1 MAILDSN
8 PLIQGHSQEDLRQ
21 AFDLFNEMSQQLS
34 RSYEQLQGQ
43 VHSLSG
49 ELADVTQARMQE
61 LKEKER
67 IASRLEHLL
76 HLLPGGVIVL
86 DGSGVVTEV
95 NAAAQKLLTPPS
107 DSATLIGKKW
117 RELITENFHPR
128 ADDGHEVSLRDG
140 RRVSIQTSSLEVEP
154 GQIILLI
161 DQTETRELQ
170 ERLSHHQRLMAMG
183 RMVASLAHQVRTPV
197 STAMLYADHLQQ
209 ADLADDKKIR
219 FAGKIKQQLKHIEAQ
234 VRDMLIFARG
244 SAPLNQ
250 IMSAAELCSR
260 LKELA
265 EQTLLQKRV
274 SINIDCQ
281 CRGGFIQCHFDSLL
295 GAVSNLINNGI
306 EAGEISG
313 TKPVIH
319 LNIVSDAE
327 NMCISVQDNG
337 PGINPELLS
346 KLTEPFF
353 TTKTNGTGLG
363 LSVVQAVV
371 RAHHGTL
378 TITNGPEKGAV
389 FCLNLPMQQQQKQQA

>member
-1 MAILDSN
+1 MAILDSS
-8 PLIQGHSQEDLRQ
+8 PLTEPHSPQELRQ

-49 ELADVTQARMQE
+49 ELAAVTRARMQE

-95 NAAAQKLLTPPS
+95 NAAAQKLLFAPKG
-107 DSATLIGKKW
+107 SATLIGKKW
-117 RELITENFHPR
+117 RDLILHNFQPR

-140 RRVSIQTSSLEVEP
+140 RRVSIQTTSLEVEP

-197 STAMLYADHLQQ
+197 STALLYADHLQQ
-209 ADLADDKKIR
+209 PELADDKKIR

-250 IMSAAELCSR
+250 IMPVDELCQHF
-260 LKELA
+260 KELA
-265 EQTLLQKRV
+265 EQTELQKRV
-274 SINIDCQ
+274 FISVNCQ
-281 CRGGFIQCHFDSLL
+281 CQSGFVQCHFDSLL

-306 EAGEISG
+306 EAAEIAGIKPAIKLHITPVGEN
-313 TKPVIH
+313 
-319 LNIVSDAE
+319 L
-327 NMCISVQDNG
+327 CIDVADNG

-378 TITNGPEKGAV
+378 TMNNGPQQGAV
-389 FCLNLPMQQQQKQQA
+389 FSLNLPMQQKQKLQA

>member
-8 PLIQGHSQEDLRQ
+8 PVIKGHSQEDLRQ

-49 ELADVTQARMQE
+49 ELAAVTQARMDE

-95 NAAAQKLLTPPS
+95 NAAAQKLMSAPQGG
-107 DSATLIGKKW
+107 ATLIGKKW
-117 RELITENFHPR
+117 RDLILHNFQPR

-140 RRVSIQTSSLEVEP
+140 RRVSIQTTSLEVEP

-197 STAMLYADHLQQ
+197 STALLYADHLQQ
-209 ADLADDKKIR
+209 QDLAEDKKIR

-250 IMSAAELCSR
+250 IMSAEELCQR
-260 LKELA
+260 LHELA
-265 EQTLLQKRV
+265 EQTLLQKRAR
-274 SINIDCQ
+274 IDVDCRCQ
-281 CRGGFIQCHFDSLL
+281 GGFIQCHFDSLL

-306 EAGEISG
+306 EAAEIAGTRPAIELCIQPEGEN
-313 TKPVIH
+313 
-319 LNIVSDAE
+319 LR
-327 NMCISVQDNG
+327 ISVVDNG
-337 PGINPELLS
+337 PGISPELITR
-346 KLTEPFF
+346 LTEPFY

-378 TITNGPEKGAV
+378 TINNGPEQGAV
-389 FCLNLPMQQQQKQQA
+389 FSLNLPMQMQHKPQA